1 MSDFFEENA
10 QEDPV
15 ENSETFKL
23 GDKEYSQEDLSR
35 LVGLGEIAVELE
47 SKWDTKIDRI
57 MPKFTKT
64 TQELAEAQRKLQE
77 VENRPVQTQTQVE
90 LTAEQKDLARK
101 QLADLGFGQ
110 DQFRNIVREELAAKE
125 LLNDVSGIL
134 DDAKENGQP
143 VATPQEL
150 LQHMSETGIKNP
162 VKAYKDMVES
172 ELDALKEK
180 KLAEI
185 KPAGMITT
193 NGSQAGSKQPAPAIK
208 PKTREELTKAVQEML
223 AGGIN

>member
-162 VKAYKDMVES
+162 VKAYKDMFES